1 MNPKISLFHDFKD
14 SETLNCVILELLEK
28 YPGYGD
34 VETEFIFINTDKV
47 IVQISIYKTP
57 WKIGGKYGRKMVRI
71 WKCIEK

>member
-57 WKIGGKYGRKMVRI
+57 
-71 WKCIEK
+71 